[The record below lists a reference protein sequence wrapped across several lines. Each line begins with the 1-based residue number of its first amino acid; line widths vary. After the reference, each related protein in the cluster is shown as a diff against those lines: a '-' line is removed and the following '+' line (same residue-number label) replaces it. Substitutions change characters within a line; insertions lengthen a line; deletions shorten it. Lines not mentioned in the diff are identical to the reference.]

1 MVPSPLRDLRGR
13 RFETLRVSVTDR
25 CNFRCRYCM
34 PADGV
39 EWFPREEILSFE
51 EIRRVVEVGAR
62 LGLRRVRI
70 TGGEPLLRRDL
81 DRLVAMLAGV
91 EGVEDLGLTTNAA
104 LLARL
109 AVPLKRAG
117 LRRLNISLD
126 SLDRETFRDLTRQD
140 VLDRVLEGLDAACET
155 FDRVKINVVLL
166 RGFNDA
172 EVPAFARLARERG
185 IEVRFIEYMPLD
197 AGSGW
202 GPENVVPG
210 REAFEA
216 VTAVHA
222 LIPRVGDRA
231 AQPSRDYIFADGAPG
246 AIGFVNPVTEPFCNR
261 CDRMRLTSDGKLLN
275 CMFDRGEVD
284 VRAAL
289 RDGGDT
295 GALEERI
302 RRSALAKGPGG
313 LVDLREADHYRDLRN
328 MSRLGG

>member
-1 MVPSPLRDLRGR
+1 MVPLPLHDLRDR

-51 EIRRVVEVGAR
+51 EIRRVVAVGAR
-62 LGLRRVRI
+62 IGLRRIRI

-81 DRLVAMLAGV
+81 DRLVSMLAGV

-104 LLARL
+104 LLPPL
-109 AVPLKRAG
+109 AVPLRRAG

-126 SLDRETFRDLTRQD
+126 SLDRETFRQLTRQD
-140 VLDRVLEGLDAACET
+140 ILDRVLEGLDAACEM
-155 FDRVKINVVLL
+155 FDRVKVNAVLL

-202 GPENVVPG
+202 GPDKVIPG
-210 REAFEA
+210 REAFERVA
-216 VTAVHA
+216 AVHE
-222 LIPRVGDRA
+222 LIPRVADRP
-231 AQPSRDYIFADGAPG
+231 AQTSQDYRFADGAPG
-246 AIGFVNPVTEPFCNR
+246 AIGFVNPVTEPFCER
-261 CDRMRLTSDGKLLN
+261 CDRMRLTSDGKILN

-284 VRAAL
+284 VREVL
-289 RDGGDT
+289 RGGHGDD
-295 GALEERI
+295 ALEARLRE
-302 RRSALAKGPGG
+302 SALAKGPGG
-313 LVDLREADHYRDLRN
+313 LLELREADHYRDLRN